1 MVSHNPA
8 TFDSH
13 SHCGSGNIMALV
25 CHVIQQYHMTKG
37 LSNIMGTSPST
48 LVAIQP
54 SLVSIGT
61 VVVKI

>member
-1 MVSHNPA
+1 
-8 TFDSH
+8 
-13 SHCGSGNIMALV
+13 MALV